1 MCQIFFEIKKEKER
15 ICRNICIALHIGGL
29 DMIRTQIYFTKRQK
43 KFFKKES
50 KRLQETSA
58 SLIRRVLDQ
67 YIDQRDRENRD
78 NGK

>member
-1 MCQIFFEIKKEKER
+1 
-15 ICRNICIALHIGGL
+15 
-29 DMIRTQIYFTKRQK
+29 MIRTQIYFTKRQK

-58 SLIRRVLDQ
+58 SLVRRVLDQ
-67 YIDQRDRENRD
+67 YIDQRDREDRD